1 MIKHLTVNYSYV
13 IIASLKRDRGIEM
26 ANKNMD
32 VSMSNK
38 TIRQQK
44 EIKAIDRISIAK
56 AREDI
61 LAKGVDSFHKKMFS
75 PAAVLARLKSSEDE

>member
-1 MIKHLTVNYSYV
+1 
-13 IIASLKRDRGIEM
+13 M

-44 EIKAIDRISIAK
+44 EIKAVDSISIAK
-56 AREDI
+56 ARELI

-75 PAAVLARLKSSEDE
+75 ASAILARLNTDENE